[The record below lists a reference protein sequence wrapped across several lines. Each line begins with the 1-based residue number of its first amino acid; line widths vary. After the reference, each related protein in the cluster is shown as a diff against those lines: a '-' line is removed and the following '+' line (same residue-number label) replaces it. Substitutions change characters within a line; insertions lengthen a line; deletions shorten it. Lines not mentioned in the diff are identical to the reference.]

1 MYDEWRFW
9 DRTEYGGGGGRAR
22 GMAGRAPIVSAG
34 SSSHDL
40 MRHKGAAFTFPRGL
54 REGEHSGR
62 ENRAS
67 TRDSRDE
74 DGEIGGEET
83 PTKDDS
89 LLMSENGA
97 RVSSIRRCFRGGV
110 LQYGGGGR
118 MGGEGVAS
126 TGTPTGEA
134 VAVRGLLRDGIS
146 KRITCGLC
154 ASVEECGVLVGGAMR
169 TMEVS
174 WTFFNVKCG

>member
-1 MYDEWRFW
+1 
-9 DRTEYGGGGGRAR
+9 
-22 GMAGRAPIVSAG
+22 MAGRALIMSAG

-40 MRHKGAAFTFPRGL
+40 MRHKGANFTFPRGL
-54 REGEHSGR
+54 GEVGPGGR
-62 ENRAS
+62 ENTAWK
-67 TRDSRDE
+67 RDSRDE
-74 DGEIGGEET
+74 DGEIGGGET
-83 PTKDDS
+83 PTRFDS

-97 RVSSIRRCFRGGV
+97 RVSSTRRCFRGGV

-126 TGTPTGEA
+126 TGTPTGKA
-134 VAVRGLLRDGIS
+134 VAVRGLLRDGIL

-169 TMEVS
+169 TMEAS
-174 WTFFNVKCG
+174 WMFFNVKCGWTCARD

>member
-1 MYDEWRFW
+1 
-9 DRTEYGGGGGRAR
+9 
-22 GMAGRAPIVSAG
+22 MAGRAPIVSAG

-40 MRHKGAAFTFPRGL
+40 MRHKGTALTFPRGFG
-54 REGEHSGR
+54 EGEPSGR
-62 ENRAS
+62 ENIAW

-74 DGEIGGEET
+74 DGESGGGET
-83 PTKDDS
+83 PTRFAS

-126 TGTPTGEA
+126 TGTPTGKA
-134 VAVRGLLRDGIS
+134 AAVRSLLRDGIL

-169 TMEVS
+169 TMEA
-174 WTFFNVKCG
+174 